1 MLPIL
6 FSSRTWR
13 EKEAAF
19 KREQES
25 SKRKEELNEQLKQ
38 LQDEDKTL
46 EKQTAPLR
54 TELMQKESDRN
65 RLRDSNAQTDSMLS
79 GKVKDFER
87 DTDQL
92 HNINNQVEM
101 YVRSNKQGEIED
113 VERKV
118 RSLYSYPDSSSLLS
132 SHPLTILL

>member
-6 FSSRTWR
+6 FFSRTWR

>member
-1 MLPIL
+1 LPYCSISIIALTVSLKHATIL
-6 FSSRTWR
+6 SPRRTWR
-13 EKEAAF
+13 EKEASF

-38 LQDEDKTL
+38 LQEEDKSL
-46 EKQTAPLR
+46 EKEMIPLR

-79 GKVKDFER
+79 GKVKDFDR

-92 HNINNQVEM
+92 HSE
-101 YVRSNKQGEIED
+101 
-113 VERKV
+113 
-118 RSLYSYPDSSSLLS
+118 
-132 SHPLTILL
+132 